1 MPAKLILVATPIGN
15 LGDLSPRAAETL
27 TAADFWI
34 VEDTRQ
40 SAKLQA
46 TLNVKKRMVVLNDHS
61 PESRYLSLLREIE
74 DAETVALITD
84 AGCPGISDPGAH
96 LADLCYDAG
105 EVVDAIPGPSAVTTA
120 LMLSGYYAQRF
131 AFLGYLPRKAGA
143 VRKELEGFADSPLT
157 IVLFESPFRAKNL
170 IETAYSALGE
180 RRYTICR
187 EISKLHQQV
196 FRSTLPSVPSQQ
208 QVPEKGE
215 WTLVIEGKRKVGH
228 DVGVR

>member
-1 MPAKLILVATPIGN
+1 MAAKLILVATPIGN

-27 TAADFWI
+27 AAADFWI

-46 TLNVKKRMVVLNDHS
+46 VLNTKKRMVVLNDHT
-61 PESRYLSLLREIE
+61 PEARYQSLLREIQKS
-74 DAETVALITD
+74 DSVALITD

-96 LADLCYDAG
+96 IADLCHDAG
-105 EVVDAIPGPSAVTTA
+105 ETVDAIPGPSAVTTA

-143 VRKELEGFADSPLT
+143 VRKELEAFADSPLT

-170 IETAYSALGE
+170 LETAFSALGE

-187 EISKLHQQV
+187 EISKHHQQV
-196 FRSTLPSVPSQQ
+196 FRSTLPLIPSQQ

-215 WTLVIEGKRKVGH
+215 WTLVIEGKRKVMH
-228 DVGVR
+228 IDEVR